1 MRIFIAASVLAL
13 SATGFNATVFA
24 AGPGGHIP
32 TLNPGSVPSGRTLP
46 AMPTPSYGG
55 GRMPSSM
62 PAQPPRPTGL
72 PGAGVTGTPA
82 MSVGRPN
89 SNATSRF
96 PR

>member
-1 MRIFIAASVLAL
+1 MKILVAAGVLAL
-13 SATGFNATVFA
+13 SAAGFNAAVFA
-24 AGPGGHIP
+24 AGPSGHIP
-32 TLNPGSVPSGRTLP
+32 TANPGSIPSGRTLP

-55 GRMPSSM
+55 GSMPSSM
-62 PAQPPRPTGL
+62 PAQPPRPSGL

-82 MSVGRPN
+82 MTMGRPN